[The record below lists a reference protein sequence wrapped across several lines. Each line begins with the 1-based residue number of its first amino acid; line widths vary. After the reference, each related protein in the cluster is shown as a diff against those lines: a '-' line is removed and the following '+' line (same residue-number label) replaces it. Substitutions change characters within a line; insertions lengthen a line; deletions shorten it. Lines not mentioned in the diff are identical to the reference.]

1 MAGRKT
7 RQWVKPSSAPNSDIN
22 VTPLVDVVL
31 VLLIIFM
38 VITPLL
44 EKDIEVRVPETEVEN
59 TPPPENPDQ
68 LVVQLDES
76 GNIKINAEQMP
87 SPEEYVTKLRRILAA
102 KPKDERIVFFMAND
116 KTNYGLLIG
125 ALDGAKA
132 AGAFVLGMAT
142 EDLAPGVVVPGAEGG
157 VPAPDGMAPPPPP
170 PAPPVP

>member
-1 MAGRKT
+1 MAGHKS
-7 RQWVKPSSAPNSDIN
+7 RQWVKPQSAPNSDIN

-68 LVVQLDES
+68 LVVQLDET
-76 GNIKINAEQMP
+76 GNIKINSEQMANP
-87 SPEEYVTKLRRILAA
+87 DEYVTRLKRMLAA
-102 KPKDERIVFFMAND
+102 KPKEERIVFFMAND
-116 KTNYGLLIG
+116 NTNYGKLIG

-142 EDLAPGVVVPGAEGG
+142 EELPQGAVVPGAEGG
-157 VPAPDGMAPPPPP
+157 APPPPEP
-170 PAPPVP
+170 PAPPAP